1 MIDGFHEVVLAGDH
15 ILFRKRDSTLK
26 LNVIVEYLTIGVPE
40 T

>member
-1 MIDGFHEVVLAGDH
+1 MVDDLHEMELAGDH